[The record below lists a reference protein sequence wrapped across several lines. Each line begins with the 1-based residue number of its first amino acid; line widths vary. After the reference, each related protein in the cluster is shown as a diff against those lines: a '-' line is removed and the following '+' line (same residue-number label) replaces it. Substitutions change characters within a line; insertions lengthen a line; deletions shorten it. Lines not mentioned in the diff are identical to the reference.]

1 MRRGARQGFTIVEL
15 LIATA
20 IFLTIL
26 TALGSLFVSSHRA
39 SNANRDLV
47 ASSAQVLSAI
57 QAIQY
62 DVSMAGYRGVDAG
75 AGDRSV
81 TNPVALTVEAD
92 GGTAPRITELIVRY
106 FEDRY
111 VGGSP
116 TYIEVTYQVDQQGRL
131 LRNSTGGAPVQLAAG
146 IESLRLLNY
155 RRTGSSVRAPGDVM
169 PDDLTGLDLQITY
182 NQGKATIDENFSVR
196 LVNQ

>member
-116 TYIEVTYQVDQQGRL
+116 TFIEVTYQVDQQGRL
-131 LRNSTGGAPVQLAAG
+131 LRNSNGGASVQLAAG

>member
-81 TNPVALTVEAD
+81 TNPVALTVEAE

-116 TYIEVTYQVDQQGRL
+116 TFIEVTYQVDQQGRL
-131 LRNSTGGAPVQLAAG
+131 LRNSNGGASVQLAAG

>member
-1 MRRGARQGFTIVEL
+1 
-15 LIATA
+15 
-20 IFLTIL
+20 LTIL

-155 RRTGSSVRAPGDVM
+155 RRTGSNVRAPGDVM

-182 NQGKATIDENFSVR
+182 IQGKATIDENFSVR

>member
-155 RRTGSSVRAPGDVM
+155 RRTGSNVRAPGDVM

-182 NQGKATIDENFSVR
+182 IQGKATIDENFSVR

>member
-1 MRRGARQGFTIVEL
+1 MRQAARQGFTIVEL

-20 IFLTIL
+20 IFLTVL

-75 AGDRSV
+75 AGDRTVVDPVVV
-81 TNPVALTVEAD
+81 TVDTS
-92 GGTAPRITELIVRY
+92 GGAAPQVTELTVRY

-111 VGGSP
+111 VGGGAAL
-116 TYIEVTYQVDQQGRL
+116 TEVTYQVDEQGRL
-131 LRNSTGGAPVQLAAG
+131 LRGANGDTPVLLATG

-155 RRTGSSVRAPGDVM
+155 RRTGSNVRAPGDVM
-169 PDDLTGLDLQITY
+169 PDDLTGLDLQIAY
-182 NQGKATIDENFSVR
+182 KQGKATIDENFSVR